1 MILRLSLSAT
11 HRGEK
16 TIRISVILKYDF
28 AESTDNCWS
37 ADKFDEVF
45 LIISITTKE
54 RI

>member
-37 ADKFDEVF
+37 ADKFDEV
-45 LIISITTKE
+45 LNLTISINKE